1 MEHAVLKRT
10 PYYGA
15 HDLGPSLMR
24 RYFLLLLCW
33 LNQAQADPS
42 LLNDA
47 EWRAARDPAFYLS
60 QLDTL
65 AGQDMELFHA
75 RSLAKAHLGDYRG
88 AQLDNAR
95 ARALATSH
103 QESSRQRDFQLYQ
116 IALVLDTAAPDQ
128 AVTLLAQLKPA
139 LQGDGAQRA
148 QWHALNGL
156 ALYKTNQLQSAI
168 AELKSAF
175 LLKRQLK
182 QESKTAQLQYIRLLI
197 TLGNLYADIGLGQE
211 AEQHYLD
218 ALQRTLSLNEPN
230 SQTLIKANMARLYL
244 DMDRPARARQ
254 LLDGQLANPTLSPD
268 YRAAMLGYLA
278 MALNA
283 EGNCSAALRH
293 LDEADAL
300 YQQLGY
306 PAPPGLLTTRAAAL
320 RSQGDTGRA
329 LALLDGAKTL
339 DLSGKALR
347 AELLAGQGNYAAAY
361 RGLSD
366 YHADYRQHFN
376 RTLSEHAAA
385 FQAQMDLARSESD
398 NHRLILENER
408 RRQQIAHQQSARNY
422 QMMLVMLLLSAL
434 LLLGITTHR
443 LHRSSRR
450 LYRLASFDQLT
461 GLANRHALQ
470 ERLQALW
477 QREGPLSLIIIDID
491 HFKQINDQH
500 GHGAGD
506 VAIARLG
513 QVLGEWAPDRELIGR
528 WGGEEF
534 LVAIPLP
541 AQDCWHLAE
550 QLRQRVATEREPG
563 RPVMTISL
571 GVAGREDPHE
581 TLTQLIH
588 RADMA
593 MYQAKRQGRNQTVL
607 AAAPQ
612 TVVTLSRS
620 LA

>member
-1 MEHAVLKRT
+1 M
-10 PYYGA
+10 Y
-15 HDLGPSLMR
+15 

-33 LNQAQADPS
+33 LGQVQAAPS

-47 EWRAARDPAFYLS
+47 EWRAARDPAAYLS
-60 QLDTL
+60 QLDALT
-65 AGQDMELFHA
+65 GQDMELFHA

-95 ARALATSH
+95 ARALAASH
-103 QESSRQRDFQLYQ
+103 QEASRQRDFQLQQ
-116 IALVLDTAAPDQ
+116 IALALDTAAPDQ
-128 AVTLLAQLKPA
+128 AFTLLAQLEPA
-139 LQGDGAQRA
+139 LQDDAAQRA

-156 ALYKTNQLQSAI
+156 AHYKANQLQSAI

-182 QESKTAQLQYIRLLI
+182 QESKQAQLQCIQLLI

-218 ALQRTLSLNEPN
+218 ALRRSLSLDEPN

-244 DMDRPARARQ
+244 DMGRPARARQ
-254 LLDGQLANPTLSPD
+254 LLDSQLANPALSPD

-283 EGNCSAALRH
+283 EGNGSAALRH
-293 LDEADAL
+293 LDQAEAL
-300 YQQLGY
+300 HQQLGY
-306 PAPPGLLTTRAAAL
+306 PTPPGLLTTRAAAL
-320 RSQGDTGRA
+320 RSQGETGPA
-329 LALLDGAKTL
+329 LALLEGAGTL

-361 RGLSD
+361 RGLND

-398 NHRLILENER
+398 NHRLVLENER

-422 QMMLVMLLLSAL
+422 QLMLVMLLLSAL
-434 LLLGITTHR
+434 ILLGITTHR

-470 ERLQALW
+470 ERLQTLW
-477 QREGPLSLIIIDID
+477 QQEGPLSLIIIDID

-506 VAIARLG
+506 IAIARLG
-513 QVLGEWAPDRELIGR
+513 QLLGEWAPERELIGR

-550 QLRQRVATEREPG
+550 QLRQRVAAEREPG

-607 AAAPQ
+607 AAPPH